1 LQPGARLTSAMRAT
15 PAPTSFSGWTN
26 HVYNPWLSATR
37 LLRSTVA
44 TVTEVDGF
52 AEVSRREQVIEW
64 NRAACGAK
72 GRVRVFAGPW
82 CRALTDD
89 VDRAT
94 RSGFWELVRA
104 TPAIDW
110 LLIFDGGTER
120 SVKLPPDWGEGFS
133 NCWIGVKLA
142 GPGKASGQLD
152 ALRSIPAR
160 HRFAVA
166 APLLEDLGDLTLHGL
181 HWFIA
186 QVSEESDVDSES
198 VVSLKLQCM
207 AFGMPFWFEEPLSI
221 GESKSGWGR
230 FCFRESPAPRQV

>member
-1 LQPGARLTSAMRAT
+1 MQAT
-15 PAPTSFSGWTN
+15 PATTSFSGWAS
-26 HVYNPWLSATR
+26 HVYNPWLSASR

-44 TVTEVDGF
+44 TGSEVDGF
-52 AEVSRREQVIEW
+52 AEVGRREQVIEW
-64 NRAACGAK
+64 NSAATGPE

-89 VDRAT
+89 VDRST
-94 RSGFWELVRA
+94 RSAFWELVRA

-110 LLIFDGGTER
+110 LLLFDGGTER

-142 GPGKASGQLD
+142 GPEKVSGQLD

-160 HRFAVA
+160 CRFALA
-166 APLLEDLGDLTLHGL
+166 APLLQDLGDLTLHGL

-186 QVSEESDVDSES
+186 QVSKESVVDSES

-207 AFGMPFWFEEPLSI
+207 AFGIPFWLEEPVPI
-221 GESKSGWGR
+221 GESESGWGR
-230 FCFRESPAPRQV
+230 FSFHESPAPRRV